1 MSQTDIQLLASHVLQ
16 HENEAALYALLA
28 VCFSSNPDAKLMRAV
43 AHADLSGF
51 DGLAQIEDAM
61 RRMQAHARALPEE
74 LKAQEA
80 FVLDLKRDW
89 TKLFRGVSPDYG
101 PTAPYALLFL
111 RSAGPEAL
119 SDIAALFI
127 DGGYDGYQQ
136 IHDRVDG
143 IGVGFDYLKTV
154 SLQLAA
160 ACTRSD
166 AVEYKRL
173 KLCRDEFLSQYFAPW
188 VPEFVRRAE
197 KFVQTEFYAG
207 VLELAASVIAAFAP
221 QGTAL
226 RSLLSE
232 EESRRR
238 AEADIKAAKPD
249 TKLAA

>member
-127 DGGYDGYQQ
+127 DGGY
-136 IHDRVDG
+136 
-143 IGVGFDYLKTV
+143 VGFDYLKTV